1 MGVLQ
6 QARIPVRIKNIRNP
20 AGEGTVIAD
29 ASPSLSKSSSVDALA
44 GLLDDFGPNVS
55 TPRARQEAGQDRPTR
70 LAVTVKGEV
79 SLINVRSNRQIIGRS
94 FFARAFALLDTHG
107 LAVDL
112 VATSHV
118 CLSIAVPSS
127 RPAAIERL
135 VRDLESYGTVTLRH
149 DMSILS
155 LVGTDTGDGLVK
167 HAQRMFG
174 LIADAGI
181 GIASIS
187 QGSSEF
193 NLSCAIASADADRA
207 LVLVHDG
214 VVLGQ
219 M

>member
-6 QARIPVRIKNIRNP
+6 KAHIPVRIKNVRNP
-20 AGEGTVIAD
+20 AGEGTVIAEV
-29 ASPSLSKSSSVDALA
+29 SPALSASSSLDALA
-44 GLLDDFGPNVS
+44 ELMDDFGPNVS
-55 TPRARQEAGQDRPTR
+55 TPRARQTGQEQPTR
-70 LAVTVKGEV
+70 LAVTVKSDV
-79 SLINVRSNRQIIGRS
+79 SLINVRSNRQIISRS
-94 FFARAFALLDTHG
+94 FFAKAFALLDTHG

-118 CLSIAVPSS
+118 CLSVAVPSS

-135 VRDLESYGTVTLRH
+135 VRDLESFGTVTLRT

-155 LVGTDTGDGLVK
+155 LVGSDDGDGLVK

-174 LIADAGI
+174 LLGQSGI
-181 GIASIS
+181 GLRAIS

-193 NLSCAIASADADRA
+193 NLSCVIASADADRA

-214 VVLGQ
+214 VVLPGQ
-219 M
+219 S